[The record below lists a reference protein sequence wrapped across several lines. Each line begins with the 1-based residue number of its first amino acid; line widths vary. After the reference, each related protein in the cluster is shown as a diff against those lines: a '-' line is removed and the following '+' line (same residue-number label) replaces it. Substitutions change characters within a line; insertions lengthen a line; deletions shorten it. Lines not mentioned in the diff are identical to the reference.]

1 MCKLITAHNCHAIY
15 IYMAAGA
22 ICWRSTPYW

>member
-1 MCKLITAHNCHAIY
+1 MPY

-22 ICWRSTPYW
+22 ICWRSTPCW